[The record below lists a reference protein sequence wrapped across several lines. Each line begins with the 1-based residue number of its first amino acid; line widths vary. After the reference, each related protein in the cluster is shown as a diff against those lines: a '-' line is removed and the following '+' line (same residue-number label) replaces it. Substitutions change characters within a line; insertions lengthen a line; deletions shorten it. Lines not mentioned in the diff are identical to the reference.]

1 MKLHTSTNT
10 ITKSENFVESNYS
23 IDATAKAFA
32 ILSDGLYSNKI
43 LAVVRELSTNAY
55 DSHVAAGCKEKPF
68 DLHLPT
74 SLDNQFYIRDY
85 GTGLSREDCMSLY
98 TTYFRSDKT
107 DSNDA
112 VGCLG
117 LGSKSPFAYTDQF
130 MVESFYNGNHMT
142 FSAYKNENGEPVF
155 ALLSEQP
162 TDEPNGLKVSF
173 PTYSGDRHDFIREAS
188 TVLKYFAVQ
197 PNINIDIG
205 VEVDSQGN
213 AIMSGED
220 WKIDTTYS
228 NYAKNVV
235 VMGQIAYEV
244 DADQM
249 DKDSETYDMLWNGHG
264 LVIYANIGDVDITPS
279 RESLSYNERT
289 KRFIHNRVESILTEI
304 YTQVQDYVNECET
317 LWKARKTLVNMQGN
331 LMRVKT
337 IREAVQEITTY
348 NGVELF
354 EQDVWN
360 GVKLPERVEGSD
372 AVVQYSKSKW
382 RATIERNEIKTLKV
396 VPSQHMTVILED
408 EKKGAISK
416 IKHFLSESKEGTVY
430 LIKGSNQYQES
441 VLETL
446 GASREELVN
455 VSTLPKP
462 PAGTSSG
469 RSSGGGHKRC
479 EVLRCR
485 ESGEWYSDPSSVSV
499 KRENAFFLESSR
511 DDYFINGRSMNLY
524 QLKQILNN
532 LTEIGAD
539 VEVLAGNVYIFTPST
554 VKSMKLRERSNWT
567 DASELLTTELRYQLE
582 LNKDSITAYESS
594 DKNNWS
600 SGNKGYQIAVS
611 ELQKI
616 SKACKTHGELGKFI
630 EKARPDG
637 SEAIKG
643 LVSSAKRIGIYSD
656 FFEKLETSVID
667 IDDIYDTIIE
677 YYPMLKIAGRWIDEE
692 DVEMVAEYVDS
703 INTSKKENE

>member
-130 MVESFYNGNHMT
+130 MVESFYNGNHMA

-213 AIMSGED
+213 AVMSGED

-337 IREAVQEITTY
+337 IREAVQEVTTY
-348 NGVELF
+348 NGVQLF
-354 EQDVWN
+354 EKDVWN
-360 GVKLPERVEGSD
+360 GVELPERVESGN

-396 VPSQHMTVILED
+396 VPSKHMTVVLED

-430 LIKGSNQYQES
+430 LLSLI
-441 VLETL
+441 
-446 GASREELVN
+446 
-455 VSTLPKP
+455 
-462 PAGTSSG
+462 
-469 RSSGGGHKRC
+469 H
-479 EVLRCR
+479 
-485 ESGEWYSDPSSVSV
+485 
-499 KRENAFFLESSR
+499 
-511 DDYFINGRSMNLY
+511 I
-524 QLKQILNN
+524 
-532 LTEIGAD
+532 
-539 VEVLAGNVYIFTPST
+539 
-554 VKSMKLRERSNWT
+554 
-567 DASELLTTELRYQLE
+567 
-582 LNKDSITAYESS
+582 
-594 DKNNWS
+594 
-600 SGNKGYQIAVS
+600 
-611 ELQKI
+611 
-616 SKACKTHGELGKFI
+616 
-630 EKARPDG
+630 
-637 SEAIKG
+637 
-643 LVSSAKRIGIYSD
+643 
-656 FFEKLETSVID
+656 
-667 IDDIYDTIIE
+667 
-677 YYPMLKIAGRWIDEE
+677 
-692 DVEMVAEYVDS
+692 
-703 INTSKKENE
+703 